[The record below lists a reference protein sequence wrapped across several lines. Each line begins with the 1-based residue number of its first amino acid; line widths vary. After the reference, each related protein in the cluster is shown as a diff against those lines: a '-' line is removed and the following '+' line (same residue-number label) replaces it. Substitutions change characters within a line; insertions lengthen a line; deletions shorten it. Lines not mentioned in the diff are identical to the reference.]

1 MYYGLYHFIYID
13 VKMILLT
20 LSDQI
25 ALYSSLFFLEM
36 CLKENDKD
44 CLHGKTGFVSENFVG
59 WKI

>member
-1 MYYGLYHFIYID
+1 MQFSTVIGRFAYFLLSYICMYYGLYRFIYID

-36 CLKENDKD
+36 
-44 CLHGKTGFVSENFVG
+44 
-59 WKI
+59 